1 MSNCLRKTKILA
13 TLGPA
18 SSSPTMIERLVK
30 AGMDAARLNFSH
42 GSYADHTRRL
52 RLVRQI
58 ATKLGKPLAVLQD
71 LQGPKIRVGN
81 FKNGQVQIKKG
92 AEFTL
97 TTRSIAGDASGV
109 STVYKGLPHDVKPG
123 EWIYIN
129 DGLIKLRVKRVS
141 GKDVLTTVV
150 VGGTVSDHK
159 GINLPGTQVSAPA
172 LSAKD
177 REDLVFGLKQG
188 VDYVALSFVRRP
200 EDVRQVKRMIARAG
214 KKSQVIAKIEKPEA
228 VANIDAILDEAD
240 GIMVARGDLGV
251 EMSPEAVPA
260 VQKQLIKLAQ
270 KRRKL
275 VITATQMLESMTQ
288 NPFPT
293 RAEASDVA
301 NAVYDGTDA
310 IMLSAETASG
320 HYPVEA
326 VAMMHKIAYSAECA
340 GLHRHEAYFV
350 NESEDSHERAL
361 TEAAL
366 YACEEINGKGILV
379 FTRSGRTAL
388 LVSKDKRD
396 LPILALTPAQG
407 IMNRMALYWGV
418 VPGFL
423 PFTPSTD
430 KMIASGLKGALKSR
444 VFKKGDTVI
453 ILAGDSFHAGSTN
466 LLKIETV

>member
-1 MSNCLRKTKILA
+1 
-13 TLGPA
+13 
-18 SSSPTMIERLVK
+18 
-30 AGMDAARLNFSH
+30 MDAARLNFSH
-42 GSYADHTRRL
+42 GSYADHLKRMS
-52 RLVRQI
+52 LVRNT
-58 ATKLGKPLAVLQD
+58 AKKLRKPLAILQD
-71 LQGPKIRVGN
+71 LQGPKIRVGS
-81 FKNGQVQIKKG
+81 FKNGPVQIKKG
-92 AEFTL
+92 AEFMITA
-97 TTRSIAGDASGV
+97 RNVPGDAAGV

-123 EWIYIN
+123 EMIFIN

-159 GINLPGTQVSAPA
+159 GINLPGTQVTAPA
-172 LSAKD
+172 MTQKD
-177 REDLVFGLKQG
+177 REDLIFGLKHN
-188 VDYVALSFVRRP
+188 VDYVALSFVRRA
-200 EDVRQVKRMIARAG
+200 EDVKQVKALIARAG
-214 KKSQVIAKIEKPEA
+214 KQAQVIAKIEKPEG
-228 VANIDAILDEAD
+228 VKNIDAILDAAD

-260 VQKQLIKLAQ
+260 VQKRLIKLAQ
-270 KRRKL
+270 ECHKP

-310 IMLSAETASG
+310 VMLSAETASG
-320 HYPVEA
+320 RYPLEA
-326 VAMMHKIAYSAECA
+326 VAMMHKIAYSAECV

-350 NESEDSHERAL
+350 SDRDDSSERAL

-366 YACEEINGKGILV
+366 YACEEIQGKGILV

-388 LVSKDKRD
+388 WVSKDKRD
-396 LPILALTPAQG
+396 LPILALSPDER

-418 VPGFL
+418 RPGLL
-423 PFTPSTD
+423 PFTPNTD
-430 KMIASGLKGALKSR
+430 KMISGGLKVAAKSGLFKPGDR
-444 VFKKGDTVI
+444 VV

-466 LLKIETV
+466 LLKIETI